1 MTECKVPNLF
11 KGSSLKEEVL
21 IVIVLKV
28 VSRLRASACP
38 HRSPKRL
45 SSPVKP
51 RQRGRGVGGG
61 DKSKNEEDRGRARRD
76 RDCLTY

>member
-1 MTECKVPNLF
+1 MTGCKVPNLF
-11 KGSSLKEEVL
+11 KGSRLKEGVL
-21 IVIVLKV
+21 IVRVLKV
-28 VSRLRASACP
+28 VSRPRASACP

-51 RQRGRGVGGG
+51 RQRGRGGGN
-61 DKSKNEEDRGRARRD
+61 KSKNEEDRGRARRD